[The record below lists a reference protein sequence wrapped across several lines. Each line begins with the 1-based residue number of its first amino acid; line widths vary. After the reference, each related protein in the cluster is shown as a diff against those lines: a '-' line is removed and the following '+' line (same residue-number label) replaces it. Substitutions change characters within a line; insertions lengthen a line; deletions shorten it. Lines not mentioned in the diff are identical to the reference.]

1 MSDNALDVYDEIT
14 GGERGTG
21 SFTFVYNEQPIDWD
35 VTPLPKPQKN
45 DLLSQLPDGYFD
57 PVLDLDAVDV
67 DEDEL
72 DEMDEDELDEMDE
85 DEVMSL
91 LKEQGVDLA
100 EATRSMLLDETGTE
114 TAIDAIVDSFEHASL
129 SDKKTE
135 NIIRSSNFPD
145 RAFEEALRTV
155 LEVSQADEDVVEF
168 RSER

>member
-1 MSDNALDVYDEIT
+1 MSNDALDVYDDIT
-14 GGERGTG
+14 GGDRANG
-21 SFTFVYNEQPIDWD
+21 SFTFVYNDQPIEWD

-45 DLLSQLPDGYFD
+45 DLLSPLPDGYFD
-57 PVLDLDAVDV
+57 PVLDLEELDL

-72 DEMDEDELDEMDE
+72 EEMDE

-91 LKEQGVDLA
+91 LKEHDVDLA
-100 EATRSMLLDETGTE
+100 EATRSMLLDEDGTE
-114 TAIDAIVDSFEHASL
+114 TAIDAIVDSFEHTSL
-129 SDKKTE
+129 SDQKTE

-155 LEVSQADEDVVEF
+155 LEVSQADDDVVEF